1 MIESI
6 QCIQCIP
13 AVIQDANTL
22 SMLITDTNT
31 LKDIVVVV
39 ISSMIGGAAKTS
51 NVLRRFKLVPFKTS
65 MRQFIEDAIGA
76 IVAGLIVYL
85 MAESAEL
92 KIHYE
97 ALLIIVA
104 GYLGSTLTEAAG
116 NKLIK
121 QVNNE

>member
-1 MIESI
+1 MIESMH
-6 QCIQCIP
+6 CIP
-13 AVIQDANTL
+13 AVIQDADTL
-22 SMLITDTNT
+22 AMLITDTNT
-31 LKDIVVVV
+31 LKDIVGVV

-51 NVLRRFKLVPFKTS
+51 NVLRRFKSVPFKTS

-76 IVAGLIVYL
+76 IVAGLIVYF

-92 KIHYE
+92 RIHYE

-116 NKLIK
+116 NRLIK

>member
-6 QCIQCIP
+6 HCIP
-13 AVIQDANTL
+13 AVIQDADTL
-22 SMLITDTNT
+22 AMLITNTNT

-51 NVLRRFKLVPFKTS
+51 NVLRRFNLVPFKTS

-116 NKLIK
+116 NRLIK

>member
-1 MIESI
+1 MIES
-6 QCIQCIP
+6 IQCIP
-13 AVIQDANTL
+13 AVIQDADTL
-22 SMLITDTNT
+22 AMLITDTNT

-51 NVLRRFKLVPFKTS
+51 NVLRRFNLVPFKTS

>member
-1 MIESI
+1 MIESMH
-6 QCIQCIP
+6 CIP
-13 AVIQDANTL
+13 AAIQDTATM
-22 SMLITDTNT
+22 SMLITDVNT
-31 LKDIVVVV
+31 VKDIVAVV
-39 ISSMIGGAAKTS
+39 ISAMIGGAAKTS

-65 MRQFIEDAIGA
+65 MRQFVEDAIGA
-76 IVAGLIVYL
+76 VVAGLIMYF
-85 MAESAEL
+85 MAESADL

-116 NKLIK
+116 NKLIR

>member
-1 MIESI
+1 MIES
-6 QCIQCIP
+6 IQCIP
-13 AVIQDANTL
+13 AVIQDADTL
-22 SMLITDTNT
+22 AMLITDTNT

-51 NVLRRFKLVPFKTS
+51 NVLRRFNLVPFKTS

-85 MAESAEL
+85 VAESAG
-92 KIHYE
+92 ISVWYE

>member
-1 MIESI
+1 MIES
-6 QCIQCIP
+6 IQCIP
-13 AVIQDANTL
+13 AVIQDADTL
-22 SMLITDTNT
+22 AMLITDTNT
-31 LKDIVVVV
+31 LKDIVVVA

-51 NVLRRFKLVPFKTS
+51 NVLRRFNLVPFKTS

-85 MAESAEL
+85 VAESAG
-92 KIHYE
+92 ISVWYE

>member
-6 QCIQCIP
+6 QGIP

-51 NVLRRFKLVPFKTS
+51 NVLRRFNLVPFKTS

-97 ALLIIVA
+97 ALMIIVA

-116 NKLIK
+116 NRLIK

>member
-1 MIESI
+1 MIES
-6 QCIQCIP
+6 IQCIP

-51 NVLRRFKLVPFKTS
+51 NVLRRFNLVPFKTS

>member
-6 QCIQCIP
+6 HCIP
-13 AVIQDANTL
+13 AVIQDTATM
-22 SMLITDTNT
+22 SMLITDANT
-31 LKDIVVVV
+31 IKDIVAVV
-39 ISSMIGGAAKTS
+39 ISAMIGGAAKTS

-65 MRQFIEDAIGA
+65 MRQFVEDAIGA
-76 IVAGLIVYL
+76 TIAGLIMYF
-85 MAESAEL
+85 MAESADL

-116 NKLIK
+116 NRLIK
-121 QVNNE
+121 QVDNE

>member
-1 MIESI
+1 MIESMH
-6 QCIQCIP
+6 CIP
-13 AVIQDANTL
+13 AVIQDTATM
-22 SMLITDTNT
+22 SMLITDVNT
-31 LKDIVVVV
+31 VKDIVAVV
-39 ISSMIGGAAKTS
+39 ISAMIGGAAKTS

-65 MRQFIEDAIGA
+65 MRQFVEDAIGA
-76 IVAGLIVYL
+76 VVAGLIMYF
-85 MAESAEL
+85 MAESADL

-116 NKLIK
+116 NKLIR

>member
-1 MIESI
+1 MIESV
-6 QCIQCIP
+6 QCIP
-13 AVIQDANTL
+13 AVIQGADTL

-51 NVLRRFKLVPFKTS
+51 NVLRRFKLVPFKMS

-92 KIHYE
+92 RIHYE
-97 ALLIIVA
+97 ALLIIVS
-104 GYLGSTLTEAAG
+104 GYLGSTLTEAVG

>member
-6 QCIQCIP
+6 HCIP
-13 AVIQDANTL
+13 AVIQDADALAT
-22 SMLITDTNT
+22 LITDTNT

-51 NVLRRFKLVPFKTS
+51 NTLRRFKLVPFKTS

-85 MAESAEL
+85 MAESAG
-92 KIHYE
+92 ISVWYE
-97 ALLIIVA
+97 ALLIIVS
-104 GYLGSTLTEAAG
+104 GYLGSTLTEAVG
-116 NKLIK
+116 NRLIK

>member
-1 MIESI
+1 MIESMH
-6 QCIQCIP
+6 CIP
-13 AVIQDANTL
+13 AVIQDTATM
-22 SMLITDTNT
+22 SMLITDVNT
-31 LKDIVVVV
+31 VKDIVAVV
-39 ISSMIGGAAKTS
+39 ISAMIGGAAKTS

-76 IVAGLIVYL
+76 VVAGLIMYF
-85 MAESAEL
+85 MAESADL